1 MLLPL
6 ILISA
11 ALNVHAVAPD
21 VIYGEDNRVDT
32 VESRSAFHKQLA
44 AGTAA
49 QILRADIPI
58 LRAGKG
64 TFEGQIL
71 NDFIKMK
78 YGPDLCDG
86 ERFKEQVAFANCSGF
101 LVAPDILVSAG
112 HCFQANECESHD
124 WVFNYKTAKAD
135 DLTVTINEEDI
146 YSCDHVI
153 SMKAPRRSG
162 DQDYAVIKLMKKVK
176 GVKPLKVA
184 RATPGV
190 GTPLVLIGHPSGLP
204 QKIADGATVKK
215 MISTGFEANV
225 DAFGGNSGSAVF
237 NERTGEVVGILV
249 NGEEDYS
256 LDSAQGCMKPAYLS
270 QDKGGEGVS
279 GVEQFLPHL

>member
-11 ALNVHAVAPD
+11 AINVHAVAPD

-32 VESRSAFHKQLA
+32 VESRSSFHKQLA
-44 AGTAA
+44 QGTAA
-49 QILRADIPI
+49 QILRADIPFM
-58 LRAGKG
+58 RGGKA
-64 TFEGQIL
+64 TLEGQDL
-71 NDFIKMK
+71 NDFINMK

-86 ERFKEQVAFANCSGF
+86 ERYKRQIAVANCSGF

-112 HCFQANECESHD
+112 HCFQANECETHD
-124 WVFNYKTAKAD
+124 WVFNYKIAKAGD
-135 DLTVTINEEDI
+135 QSVTINEEDV

-153 SMKAPRRSG
+153 SAKSPG
-162 DQDYAVIKLMKKVK
+162 LGGGQDYAVIKLMKKVE

-184 RATPGV
+184 RSTPGV

-204 QKIADGATVKK
+204 QKIADGATVKQK
-215 MISTGFEANV
+215 ISTGFRANV

-256 LDSAQGCMKPAYLS
+256 LDSARGCMKPAYLS